1 MKLLRTL
8 IILFIPGLFLLSCEE
23 DFEIIAPYK
32 NITVVYGLLD
42 LGEDTSFIRINKA
55 FLGEGDVFE
64 MVQIADSSVYKTGLQ
79 AVLEEWS
86 GNSMVK
92 SVELDTVTLGNK
104 NDGIFYNPYQLLY
117 YAPIILQPDKKYMLR
132 LTVAGDTVTGMTPV
146 VNNFSFYKPGTS
158 SIYLK
163 KGNSTNI
170 EWGSAVNG
178 KRYEV
183 NFRFNY
189 RELKYGSTDTIYRRM
204 DWVQQVQKSKNTD
217 GGETMSIV
225 LSNDAF
231 YSLLMDRVPYN
242 DPAVEATVSER
253 FTTNFEIIIG
263 VGAEQ
268 LNTYMEVNE
277 PSNSIV
283 QDKPEYTNITNGIG
297 LFSSRYRKIVPK
309 KVHENTVVEIQ
320 SLPVDLRFVR

>member
-1 MKLLRTL
+1 MKLLRSL
-8 IILFIPGLFLLSCEE
+8 IILIIPGLILLSCEE
-23 DFEIIAPYK
+23 DFDINAPYK

-42 LGEDTSFIRINKA
+42 LGDDTSYLRINKA

-64 MVQIADSSVYKTGLQ
+64 MVEVADSSVYKTGLQ
-79 AVLEEWS
+79 AVIEEWS
-86 GNSMVK
+86 GNSFIR
-92 SVELDTVTLGNK
+92 SFNLDTVTVDNK
-104 NDGIFYNPYQLLY
+104 KDGLFYNPYQLLY
-117 YAPIILQPDKKYMLR
+117 YPPAQLMPDKDYRLR
-132 LTVAGDTVTGMTPV
+132 VIVAGDTVTGSTPL
-146 VNNFSFYKPGTS
+146 VNDFSFYKPGTS

-163 KGNSTNI
+163 MGNSTNI
-170 EWGSAVNG
+170 EWGSALNG

-183 NFRFNY
+183 VFRFNY
-189 RELKYGSTDTIYRRM
+189 RELKYGSTDTIYRYM
-204 DWVQQVQKSKNTD
+204 DWVQQVQKSPTTD
-217 GGETMSIV
+217 KGKTMSIV
-225 LSNDAF
+225 LINDAF
-231 YSLLMDRVPYN
+231 YSLLMDRVPYK
-242 DPAVEATVSER
+242 DPAVESTVSER
-253 FTTNFEIIIG
+253 FTTSFEIIIS

-297 LFSSRYRKIVPK
+297 LFSSRFRKVVPK